1 MSIILNESN
10 WNEWEDSLLVQLQ
23 NSGLHYLFQKDP
35 MEGVERTDVSG
46 ASQKQKHTK
55 DQEAARSL
63 LNMNLDK
70 YHQSLVRDEDT
81 LYGAYEVLKDI
92 CAPDPQDECYD
103 EYKRLL
109 KTPVQKGKSMK
120 SNWAYFK
127 TIHNRNFDQD
137 ATKEDRMKEQHVFR
151 TFTWQL
157 PKAYR
162 AAILESR
169 REKYTEAK
177 TLELL
182 EKVRISVESEGT
194 DKKTKGDRPKV
205 KCTNCEKKG
214 HLAADCWSKRKTNSD
229 QKAQLVN
236 QDAQKNPGDGKSG
249 GREKH

>member
-1 MSIILNESN
+1 
-10 WNEWEDSLLVQLQ
+10 
-23 NSGLHYLFQKDP
+23 
-35 MEGVERTDVSG
+35 
-46 ASQKQKHTK
+46 
-55 DQEAARSL
+55 
-63 LNMNLDK
+63 MNLDK

-81 LYGAYEVLKDI
+81 LYAAYEVLKEI
-92 CAPDPQDECYD
+92 CAPDPLDECYE

-109 KTPVQKGKSMK
+109 KAPVQKGKSMK

-137 ATKEDRMKEQHVFR
+137 ATKEDRMKEKDVFR

-157 PKAYR
+157 PKAYK

-182 EKVRISVESEGT
+182 EKVRISLESEGN
-194 DKKTKGDRPKV
+194 DKKAKGDRPKV

-214 HLAADCWSKRKTNSD
+214 HLAADCWSRKKDQLRPEGPTGQPRRSNSLSVAAAMRQDVYRYGIAMRPCYTNDFELPLSS
-229 QKAQLVN
+229 KALWFNDVN
-236 QDAQKNPGDGKSG
+236 GKDIETMNVSVMG
-249 GREKH
+249 V